1 MASEEE
7 TSNILSLQKTKANG
21 HVCVSFCFAGPRR
34 GLLTMGRTSRNHL
47 ETDGYM
53 ADTAEPGVTSSVLNP
68 FPLSDDLSNPVTKS
82 LQRAWFF
89 PSMLPCA
96 VFL

>member
-1 MASEEE
+1 M
-7 TSNILSLQKTKANG
+7 
-21 HVCVSFCFAGPRR
+21 R
-34 GLLTMGRTSRNHL
+34 RTSRDHL
-47 ETDGYM
+47 ETDDYM

-68 FPLSDDLSNPVTKS
+68 FPLLDDLYNPATKS
-82 LQRAWFF
+82 LPRAWFF